1 MYLQSCW
8 INLNAPYTLLANL
21 EGNGMSTPVLDV
33 ASQLFFG
40 FRGFGEVNVFH
51 VIGLLLV

>member
-8 INLNAPYTLLANL
+8 INLNAPYALLANL

-33 ASQLFFG
+33 ASQLFLG
-40 FRGFGEVNVFH
+40 FRGVG
-51 VIGLLLV
+51 